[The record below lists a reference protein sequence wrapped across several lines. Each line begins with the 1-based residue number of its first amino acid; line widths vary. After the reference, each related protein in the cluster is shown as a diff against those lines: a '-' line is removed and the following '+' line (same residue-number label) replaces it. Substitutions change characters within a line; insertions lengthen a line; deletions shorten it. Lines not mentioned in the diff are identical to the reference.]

1 MNVAWDI
8 AVRYLRTGRQ
18 GYVSFITWVSFL
30 GLMLGVL
37 VLTVVV
43 SVMNGFDHEL
53 KTRLLQAIPHVVIE
67 DLENLSKETF
77 DDPDVLA
84 RYPYFETIG
93 MVGRGSAVQ
102 PVSLLGLDAAGLDAM
117 QEVGAGM
124 TSGELETLLASPGSL
139 IIGAPLAR
147 HLGLGIGDRVALT
160 LPAASGG
167 KVRPQVLAFTLGGTF
182 SLGSELDYGLVLVAM
197 RDIPESIRASSGEHG
212 VQLRLRD
219 PLDAERVRSK
229 LQLALPQAGITT
241 WMERY
246 GELFRAVQLEKA
258 MMFVLLL
265 LVVTVAAFNIVSGQV
280 MLIREKA
287 AAIAILRT
295 MGARASQVA
304 TIFLIQGIM
313 IAAAGIFSG
322 LILGVLATIN
332 INQVVGA
339 LESLFGVSFLEGTYF
354 VEIPFLIQGLDLGL
368 IGGLAAGICL
378 IAAWIPARRA
388 KQVHPVQGLHGF

>member
-30 GLMLGVL
+30 GLLLGVL

-67 DLENLSKETF
+67 DMESLSPETF
-77 DDPDVLA
+77 DDPQVIA

-93 MVGRGSAVQ
+93 MVGRGNAVQ

-117 QEVGAGM
+117 REVGAAM
-124 TSGELETLLASPGSL
+124 TSGELTNLLATPGTL
-139 IIGAPLAR
+139 ILGAPLAR
-147 HLGLGIGDRVALT
+147 HLGVGMGDRVAVT
-160 LPAASGG
+160 LPAASAG
-167 KVRPQVLAFTLGGTF
+167 KVRPQVLAFRVGGTF

-197 RDIPESIRASSGEHG
+197 RDVPESIRANSGEHG
-212 VQLRLRD
+212 VQLRLQN
-219 PLDAERVRSK
+219 PLDAERVRSM
-229 LQLALPQAGITT
+229 LQMALPEARITT

-265 LVVTVAAFNIVSGQV
+265 LVVAVAAFNIISGQV

-287 AAIAILRT
+287 SAIAILRT
-295 MGARASQVA
+295 MGARASDVA
-304 TIFLIQGIM
+304 MIFLLQGII

-322 LILGVLATIN
+322 LALGVLATIN
-332 INQVVGA
+332 INQVVGT

-354 VEIPFLIQGLDLGL
+354 VEIPFLIQGQDLGL

-378 IAAWIPARRA
+378 LAAYVPAQRA
-388 KQVHPVQGLHGF
+388 KQIHPVQGLHGF

>member
-30 GLMLGVL
+30 GLLLGVL

-67 DLENLSKETF
+67 DMESLSPETF
-77 DDPDVLA
+77 DDPDVIA
-84 RYPYFETIG
+84 RYPYFETVG

-102 PVSLLGLDAAGLDAM
+102 PVSVLGLDAAGLDAM
-117 QEVGAGM
+117 REVGAAM
-124 TSGELETLLASPGSL
+124 TSGELDNLLATPGTL
-139 IIGAPLAR
+139 ILGAPLAR
-147 HLGLGIGDRVALT
+147 HMGVGMGDRVAVT
-160 LPAASGG
+160 LPAASAG
-167 KVRPQVLAFTLGGTF
+167 KVRPQVLAFRVGGTF

-197 RDIPESIRASSGEHG
+197 RDVPESIRANSGEHG
-212 VQLRLRD
+212 VQLRLQN
-219 PLDAERVRSK
+219 PLDAERVRSM
-229 LQLALPQAGITT
+229 LRIALPEARITT

-265 LVVTVAAFNIVSGQV
+265 LVVAVAAFNIISGQV

-287 AAIAILRT
+287 SAIAILRT
-295 MGARASQVA
+295 MGARASDVA
-304 TIFLIQGIM
+304 MIFLLQGIM

-322 LILGVLATIN
+322 LALGVLATVN
-332 INQVVGA
+332 INQLVGA
-339 LESLFGVSFLEGTYF
+339 LESLFGVRFLEGTYF

-368 IGGLAAGICL
+368 IGGLAAVICL
-378 IAAWIPARRA
+378 LAAYVPAQRA
-388 KQVHPVQGLHGF
+388 KRIHPVQGLHGF

>member
-1 MNVAWDI
+1 MNAPLEI
-8 AVRYLRTGRQ
+8 ALRYLRTGRQ

-30 GLMLGVL
+30 GLLLGVL

-67 DLENLSKETF
+67 DMDSLSKETF
-77 DDPDVLA
+77 DAPDVVA

-93 MVGRGSAVQ
+93 MVGRGRAVQ

-117 QEVGAGM
+117 QDVGAGM
-124 TSGELETLLASPGSL
+124 TSGDLNTLLVTPGNL
-139 IIGAPLAR
+139 ILGAPLAR
-147 HLGLGIGDRVALT
+147 HLGLGVGDRVAVT
-160 LPAASGG
+160 LPATSAG
-167 KVRPQVLAFTLGGTF
+167 KVRPQVLAFRLGGTF

-197 RDIPESIRASSGEHG
+197 RDIPESVRASSGEHG
-212 VQLRLRD
+212 VQLRLNN
-219 PLDAERVRSK
+219 PLEAERIRGM
-229 LQLALPQAGITT
+229 LQLALPEARITT

-265 LVVTVAAFNIVSGQV
+265 LVVTVAAFNIISGQV

-287 AAIAILRT
+287 SAIAILRT
-295 MGARASQVA
+295 MGARASQVS
-304 TIFLIQGIM
+304 TIFLLQGIM
-313 IAAAGIFSG
+313 IAIAGILSG
-322 LILGVLATIN
+322 LALGVLATIN
-332 INQVVGA
+332 INHIVAA

-354 VEIPFLIQGLDLGL
+354 IEIPFLIQGLDLGL

-378 IAAWIPARRA
+378 LAAWIPARRA
-388 KQVHPVQGLHGF
+388 KRIHPVQGLHGF

>member
-1 MNVAWDI
+1 MNAPLEI
-8 AVRYLRTGRQ
+8 ALRYLRTGRQ

-30 GLMLGVL
+30 GLLLGVL

-67 DLENLSKETF
+67 DMDSLSKETF
-77 DDPDVLA
+77 DAPDVVA

-93 MVGRGSAVQ
+93 MVGRGRAVQ

-117 QEVGAGM
+117 QDVGAGM
-124 TSGELETLLASPGSL
+124 TSGDLNTLLVTPGNL
-139 IIGAPLAR
+139 ILGAPLAR
-147 HLGLGIGDRVALT
+147 HLGLGVGDRVAVT
-160 LPAASGG
+160 LPATSAG
-167 KVRPQVLAFTLGGTF
+167 KVRPQVLAFRLGGTF

-197 RDIPESIRASSGEHG
+197 RDIPESVRTSSGEHG
-212 VQLRLRD
+212 VQLRLNN
-219 PLDAERVRSK
+219 PLEAERIRGM
-229 LQLALPQAGITT
+229 LQLALPEARITT

-265 LVVTVAAFNIVSGQV
+265 LVVTVAAFNIISGQV

-287 AAIAILRT
+287 SAIAILRT
-295 MGARASQVA
+295 MGARASQVS
-304 TIFLIQGIM
+304 TIFLLQGIM
-313 IAAAGIFSG
+313 IAIAGILSG
-322 LILGVLATIN
+322 LALGVLATIN
-332 INQVVGA
+332 INHIVAA

-354 VEIPFLIQGLDLGL
+354 IEIPFLIQGLDLGL

-378 IAAWIPARRA
+378 LAAWIPARRA
-388 KQVHPVQGLHGF
+388 KRIHPVQGLHGF